1 MYNPDEYTSNLTL
14 AEKASLVKEIQSA
27 EQTAPNFSMGDDMG
41 ADGSEENASAI
52 VRVCQ
57 KVKEKDDVWALFE
70 FQIENLESINSNRSY
85 QKWKRFDSEAEL
97 QDYIRRDTGE
107 PLVLPPFSLSPEQS
121 QKIEEEAKQSVSQVT
136 EEFRRFRVRSEVQRK
151 QTDAHIRDLQTNNVQ
166 SAKRRI
172 EGEDLVSNFLS
183 DVFSSC

>member
-1 MYNPDEYTSNLTL
+1 VTL

-27 EQTAPNFSMGDDMG
+27 EQTAPNFSMGDEMG

-172 EGEDLVSNFLS
+172 EGEDLVSNFLIRCI
-183 DVFSSC
+183 SSCYTT